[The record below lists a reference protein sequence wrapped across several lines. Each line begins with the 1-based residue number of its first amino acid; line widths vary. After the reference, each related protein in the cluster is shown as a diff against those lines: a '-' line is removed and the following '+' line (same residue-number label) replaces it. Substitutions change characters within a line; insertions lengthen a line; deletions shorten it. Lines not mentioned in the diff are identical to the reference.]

1 VSRFSVVY
9 IRTSLQTI
17 DHLHNVVRDRPF
29 NLQGGRLWFF
39 VSIRIF
45 FPDNTRVRILI
56 FFQNSTLGYMTK
68 TLNQIIFFFLHQ
80 NQNIFLE
87 NKHNPPSP
95 LQFNGRS
102 LKRWFWDGH
111 MYRCFDFHMEMGE
124 MMNYSFRKFVLVM
137 ATCDHS
143 ISYCSLGAANELSF
157 YMLLLGMYQHLNMK
171 LIPQTQRIHL
181 WGVVPCSADTGS
193 ISVPQDFLGSFLKV
207 SNQ

>member
-80 NQNIFLE
+80 NQNIFFSNNGNQNIFLE
-87 NKHNPPSP
+87 KPKPKP
-95 LQFNGRS
+95 LQAKWSFPN
-102 LKRWFWDGH
+102 DI
-111 MYRCFDFHMEMGE
+111 
-124 MMNYSFRKFVLVM
+124 NYSFCRKK
-137 ATCDHS
+137 T
-143 ISYCSLGAANELSF
+143 SF
-157 YMLLLGMYQHLNMK
+157 SAYDEFML
-171 LIPQTQRIHL
+171 ITQ
-181 WGVVPCSADTGS
+181 
-193 ISVPQDFLGSFLKV
+193 
-207 SNQ
+207 N